1 PNQNLKIYLDEG
13 MVRQS
18 EKTNFYWRNHKKIL
32 FDLKFILENV
42 GRYNC
47 FVCFSKIHENSS
59 NKRTS

>member
-1 PNQNLKIYLDEG
+1 MREWYDNQKKPTSD
-13 MVRQS
+13 
-18 EKTNFYWRNHKKIL
+18 WRNHKKIF

-42 GRYNC
+42 VRYNC